1 MQIPIPLI
9 SALILAPLS
18 AGYLSTLLFG
28 HHRRTP
34 YLPGLLF
41 HSVLPK
47 PQMNMSHYSTINFKE
62 FLLCLKGNNY
72 RTLTLTQTAQ
82 QNDTIEKK
90 CLITFDDGMECVYT
104 QALPLLREVNFS
116 STIFCIAGF
125 TGQTSSWDIFDG
137 QRHLSKQQIREL
149 SDSGHE
155 IGSHTL
161 THANL
166 PFLNNRDLEKE
177 LKDSK
182 KILEDITGK
191 EVKTISFPYG
201 SWNEHVWKKARESGY
216 LSATLYRNHH
226 RISSELFPVYGVYRF
241 DKPCDIMDR
250 LQNRRFSVSI
260 STAILMSHFS
270 KGTPVVKFRKNYLI
284 WKKGSQP

>member
-18 AGYLSTLLFG
+18 AGYLSIVLFN
-28 HHRRTP
+28 RRKHIP
-34 YLPGLLF
+34 QLPGLLF
-41 HSVLPK
+41 HSVLPN
-47 PQMNMSHYSTINFKE
+47 PQMNMSHYSTIRFKE
-62 FLLCLKGNNY
+62 FLQCLNKNGY
-72 RTLTLTQTAQ
+72 RTLTLSQADQ
-82 QNDTIEKK
+82 LKHNDEKK

-104 QALPLLREVNFS
+104 QVLPLLKEFNLH

-125 TGQTSSWDIFDG
+125 SGQTSSWDIFSG
-137 QRHLSKQQIREL
+137 QKHLSKQQIREL
-149 SDSGHE
+149 CDCGHE

-166 PFLNNRDLEKE
+166 PFLSDSDLEKE

-191 EVKTISFPYG
+191 EIRTISFPYG
-201 SWNEHVWKKARESGY
+201 SWNEHVWEKAREAGY
-216 LSATLYRNHH
+216 LSATLYRNHN
-226 RISSELFPVYGVYRF
+226 RISSGLFPVYGVYRF

-250 LQNRRFSVSI
+250 LQKRRFSVSVA
-260 STAILMSHFS
+260 TAVLMSHFS
-270 KGTPVVKFRKNYLI
+270 KGTPVVKFRKNYVI
-284 WKKGSQP
+284 R